1 MIGFG
6 PKFYSGPSKPL
17 VDAIEV
23 TVMLLEC
30 FLYFYFKGSLVSM
43 SANRL
48 NNFKY
53 IRYDHRQKFYSGPS
67 QNNNDNSFL
76 NRLINFHIIYY
87 ISSDDR

>member
-1 MIGFG
+1 
-6 PKFYSGPSKPL
+6 
-17 VDAIEV
+17 
-23 TVMLLEC
+23 
-30 FLYFYFKGSLVSM
+30 M
-43 SANRL
+43 SENRL

-67 QNNNDNSFL
+67 QNNNGDSFL